1 MRKEDEGE
9 REEDEHRDQ
18 DIEGSKYKTKEEG
31 EEVEGS
37 KYKIREEEEGSKY
50 KIREE
55 GEGSKYKIREEG
67 KKWMDRKNL
76 KGENLRQKMAWMFT
90 RKIDTKNFSISHF
103 YINPFPPPKPRFYKT
118 AQMPYYFF
126 NAKQFSKNI
135 IFNLK
140 IVFQIQK
147 FCALEIYL

>member
-90 RKIDTKNFSISHF
+90 RKIDTKLF
-103 YINPFPPPKPRFYKT
+103 YITLLYKPLPPHQAPF
-118 AQMPYYFF
+118 
-126 NAKQFSKNI
+126 
-135 IFNLK
+135 L
-140 IVFQIQK
+140 
-147 FCALEIYL
+147 

>member
-1 MRKEDEGE
+1 MCKEDEGE
-9 REEDEHRDQ
+9 REEDEHRDK

-37 KYKIREEEEGSKY
+37 KYKIK
-50 KIREE
+50 EE

-67 KKWMDRKNL
+67 NKWMDRKNL
-76 KGENLRQKMAWMFT
+76 KGENLRQKMAWMFA

-103 YINPFPPPKPRFYKT
+103 YINPPTPTPRPVFIRLPKCLII
-118 AQMPYYFF
+118 FF
-126 NAKQFSKNI
+126 NAKQFSKYI

-147 FCALEIYL
+147 FSALEIYV

>member
-31 EEVEGS
+31 EEVEGSKYKIREEGEGS

-90 RKIDTKNFSISHF
+90 RKIDTKLF
-103 YINPFPPPKPRFYKT
+103 YITLLYKPLPPHQAPF
-118 AQMPYYFF
+118 
-126 NAKQFSKNI
+126 
-135 IFNLK
+135 L
-140 IVFQIQK
+140 
-147 FCALEIYL
+147 